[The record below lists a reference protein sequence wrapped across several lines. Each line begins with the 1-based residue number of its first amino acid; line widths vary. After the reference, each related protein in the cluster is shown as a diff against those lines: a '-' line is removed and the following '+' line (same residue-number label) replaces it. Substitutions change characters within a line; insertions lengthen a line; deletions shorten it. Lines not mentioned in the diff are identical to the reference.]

1 MKSRQTNCSNASS
14 VSSPLSKGET
24 MDFNEINA
32 ALERIEGKMTET
44 SASNAAEMKRL
55 GEEQTKIARKLLELQ
70 QKSAQASTET
80 EVKTAGAAFI
90 EADGFKAFANGS
102 AQRVRVEIAEQAEGK
117 EAVNPITTPTGGIVQ
132 AYRRPGILPGT
143 FRPLTIE
150 ALFPALT
157 IATNS
162 FEYVQENE
170 AKLVNGAAFVAEG
183 AQKPFGSTDF
193 ELKTGNIRT
202 IAHLARVSKQ
212 LLADAPALAA
222 YINQRMVYGVDLV
235 VEDQLVSGNGSG
247 QNLSGIFNAG
257 NFTAHGA
264 KQADLGTNAT
274 LLDLILFAKSKV
286 EQAFYRP
293 NVILL
298 NPADWTAM
306 QMIKAQN
313 GEYMLGH
320 PASVAPKQLWGL
332 PIWTTPA
339 IAKGKFMVGDFTQ
352 AATLWLRQ
360 GMTVEAFEQ
369 DSDNVQ
375 KNLVTLRAERR
386 LGFGVERAK
395 AMCGGD
401 LALPA
406 A

>member
-1 MKSRQTNCSNASS
+1 
-14 VSSPLSKGET
+14 
-24 MDFNEINA
+24 MDFKEIND
-32 ALERIEGKMTET
+32 ALARIEGKMSET
-44 SASNAAEMKRL
+44 AASNSAEMKRL

-70 QKSAQASTET
+70 QKSAQASTEA
-80 EVKTAGAAFI
+80 EVKSVGSTFVD
-90 EADGFKAFANGS
+90 ADGFKAFANGS
-102 AQRVRVEIAEQAEGK
+102 AQRARVEIAEQADTK
-117 EAVNPITTPTGGIVQ
+117 EAANPITTPTGGVVQ
-132 AYRRPGILPGT
+132 AYRRPGVLAGA

-150 ALFPALT
+150 SLFPSLN

-170 AKLVNGAAFVAEG
+170 AKLVNGAAFIAEG

-193 ELKTGNIRT
+193 ELKTGNVRT

-212 LLADAPALAA
+212 LMADAPALAA

-235 VEDQLVSGNGSG
+235 VEDQLVLGDGLG
-247 QNLSGIFNAG
+247 QNLKGILSEG
-257 NFTAHGA
+257 SYTAHGA
-264 KQADLGTNAT
+264 TQADLGAGAT
-274 LLDLILFAKSKV
+274 LFDLILFAKSKV

-293 NVILL
+293 NCILL
-298 NPADWTAM
+298 NPADWTAL
-306 QMIKAQN
+306 QMLKAD
-313 GEYMLGH
+313 GDYYLGH
-320 PASVAPKQLWGL
+320 PAQVAPKQLWGL

-339 IAKGKFMVGDFTQ
+339 VMKGKFLVGDFTQ
-352 AATLWLRQ
+352 AATLWVRQ

-395 AMCGGD
+395 ALCGGD
-401 LALPA
+401 LALPVA
-406 A
+406 